1 MEVITPLTINWSVV
15 TAAAVSISAVAA
27 LIQLWRN
34 RTRVAVVYSLGVNP
48 HISSL
53 PPIIQILATN
63 KSARPI
69 TIVAVG
75 YDGLGKGHVGLL
87 PPLLTAPNGYS
98 KPALPAYL
106 VEGQVLNA
114 WFPDYLADLEIPDV
128 YLSLWVQDSNG
139 RRHYTGRGLKAAWR
153 RRKFR
158 RMSPQPAPPQPPPT
172 T

>member
-1 MEVITPLTINWSVV
+1 MSINWSIV

-48 HISSL
+48 RISSL
-53 PPIIQILATN
+53 PPIIQIWATN
-63 KSARPI
+63 RSARPI
-69 TIVAVG
+69 TVVAIG
-75 YDGLGKGHVGLL
+75 YDSLGKGHFGLT
-87 PPLLTAPNGYS
+87 PPLLTPLNGYCN
-98 KPALPAYL
+98 PALPAYL

-114 WFPDYLADLEIPDV
+114 WFPDYLAGLKTPEV
-128 YLSLWVQDSNG
+128 YLTLWVQDSNG